1 MHGICSAFGGTKR
14 RGGQEMSWRYSAP
27 QRCDF
32 DSEEDYNEAMSYYD
46 NALDMYAEE
55 YFERTRNY

>member
-1 MHGICSAFGGTKR
+1 
-14 RGGQEMSWRYSAP
+14 MSWRYSAP

-55 YFERTRNY
+55 YYERTRN